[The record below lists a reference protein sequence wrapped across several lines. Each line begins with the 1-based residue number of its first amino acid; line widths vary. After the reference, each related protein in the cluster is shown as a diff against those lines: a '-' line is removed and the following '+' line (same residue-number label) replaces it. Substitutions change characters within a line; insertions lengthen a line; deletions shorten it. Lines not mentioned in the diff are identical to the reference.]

1 MSNASQASV
10 LVSIVVPCLDEEEV
24 FPLLQS
30 ALLSVAKRME
40 PAVAVEFVLVDDGS
54 QDATWS
60 LICAFARGDARVRG
74 VSLSRNFGQ
83 QMAITCGYDVARGD
97 AVVSMDADLQDPPE
111 LVPQLVEVWQTGA
124 DVVYAVRS
132 RRRGEG
138 LFKRASAAFF
148 YRLLRWIGAST
159 IREASGDFRLLSRRA
174 LDALVSLQHNDGHW
188 CGELQGDS
196 ILESEYLLMKFIL
209 GQEREPMVDGRDGPE
224 VLARIANELRAQ
236 QRERV
241 FRDALLDL
249 VSQGGSEALTD
260 PEAANRR
267 GVGPGFAVFE
277 AFGLALM
284 DERGVDAIVG
294 ELGRVSA
301 DRPRFRNEITH
312 GLYDLSLRLLRGG
325 TAQAVAHRAGKPRP
339 APGSTLRVSA
349 PMPRMSRSS
358 MRNRAASSEQPG
370 KCMRPSSPRVR

>member
-60 LICAFARGDARVRG
+60 LICAFARVDARVRG

-174 LDALVSLQHNDGHW
+174 LDAL
-188 CGELQGDS
+188 GELREQHRFVRGMVGWVGFKSAEIEYERAPSAAGRSKYPLTKMLRLATDAMVS
-196 ILESEYLLMKFIL
+196 FSVFPLRLTFVFAGILALFVL
-209 GQEREPMVDGRDGPE
+209 GYVVNAALQWFVLGVEPVRGWMS
-224 VLARIANELRAQ
+224 L
-236 QRERV
+236 
-241 FRDALLDL
+241 L
-249 VSQGGSEALTD
+249 VS
-260 PEAANRR
+260 
-267 GVGPGFAVFE
+267 VM
-277 AFGLALM
+277 AFGALNLFCIGIM
-284 DERGVDAIVG
+284 GEYVG
-294 ELGRVSA
+294 RIYEQVKGR
-301 DRPRFRNEITH
+301 P
-312 GLYDLSLRLLRGG
+312 LY
-325 TAQAVAHRAGKPRP
+325 VVRARTPEP
-339 APGSTLRVSA
+339 
-349 PMPRMSRSS
+349 
-358 MRNRAASSEQPG
+358 
-370 KCMRPSSPRVR
+370 